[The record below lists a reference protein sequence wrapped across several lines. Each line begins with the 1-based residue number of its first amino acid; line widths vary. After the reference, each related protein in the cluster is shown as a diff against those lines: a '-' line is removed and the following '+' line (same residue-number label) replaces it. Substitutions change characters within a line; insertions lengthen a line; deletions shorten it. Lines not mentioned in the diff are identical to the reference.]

1 MGYLRL
7 RYLLRRQRV
16 TLRDVATLTNRS
28 VSEVYDLCGV
38 RLVDSRK
45 DFTEAEK
52 MCIYRTYFA
61 GSDLSLE
68 EVFL

>member
-16 TLRDVATLTNRS
+16 TLRDVATLTNRG

-38 RLVDSRK
+38 KLIDRDK

-61 GSDLSLE
+61 ESNLSLE

>member
-16 TLRDVATLTNRS
+16 TLRDIADLTNRS

-38 RLVDSRK
+38 KLIDRSK
-45 DFTEAEK
+45 DFTVAEK
-52 MCIYRTYFA
+52 EYIYRTYFA
-61 GSDLSLE
+61 DSDLTLE
-68 EVFL
+68 EVFS

>member
-16 TLRDVATLTNRS
+16 TLRDVADLTNRS

-38 RLVDSRK
+38 KLIDRSK
-45 DFTEAEK
+45 DFTAAEK
-52 MCIYRTYFA
+52 RYIYHTYFTD
-61 GSDLSLE
+61 SDLTLE
-68 EVFL
+68 EVFS

>member
-16 TLRDVATLTNRS
+16 ALRDIADLTNRS

-38 RLVDSRK
+38 KLIDRTK
-45 DFTEAEK
+45 DFTVAEK
-52 MCIYRTYFA
+52 KYIYHTYFTD
-61 GSDLSLE
+61 SDLTLE
-68 EVFL
+68 EVFS

>member
-16 TLRDVATLTNRS
+16 TLRDIADLTNRS

-38 RLVDSRK
+38 KLIDRSK
-45 DFTEAEK
+45 DFTAAEK
-52 MCIYRTYFA
+52 RYIYHTYFTD
-61 GSDLSLE
+61 SDLTLE
-68 EVFL
+68 EVFS